1 VFGTALAT
9 ALTPEDFSMAFLMD
23 NTGVFTDSAN
33 LTRIVAECTNLSVGY
48 TAQHGD
54 DEWQD
59 VTFLQQLA
67 AQLVT
72 VAWDDL
78 PVMRKTFEMERN
90 DQKMLAQQRDS
101 FKIDSFDECLMDA
114 LYDAM
119 DDSSAELRGIIAE
132 HLMPEDPR
140 QALPHIRV
148 ANVHSTLLE
157 AYADGLMAGD
167 YDTYQILDIL
177 AQDCLIN

>member
-1 VFGTALAT
+1 
-9 ALTPEDFSMAFLMD
+9 
-23 NTGVFTDSAN
+23 
-33 LTRIVAECTNLSVGY
+33 
-48 TAQHGD
+48 
-54 DEWQD
+54 
-59 VTFLQQLA
+59 
-67 AQLVT
+67 
-72 VAWDDL
+72 
-78 PVMRKTFEMERN
+78 MRKTFEMERT